1 MVNED
6 RRQTGPA
13 GFGGSRS
20 TPELFTPQRILLL
33 GFGLLIAIGTFLLS
47 LPAAVNPGGDNS
59 FLVSLFT
66 ATSATCVVGL
76 VVVDTGTNWSPFGQA
91 VILGLIQVGGLG
103 FITVATLILILVG
116 RRISLRQR
124 LLLQESLNLFRVGG
138 VVRLVIH
145 VITVTLAF
153 QAVFAMILATRFIP
167 DFGWGPGFWMSAF
180 HSVSAFNN
188 AGFDL
193 FGGFRSLNAYT
204 EDVIVNLGVG
214 IPVIL
219 GGLGFVVIVE
229 AYRKRS
235 FTKLSLHSAIVL
247 IASFLLLVLGTVVIL
262 AIENTR
268 AFADLSS
275 PGKVLASF
283 FQTLT
288 PRTAGF
294 STVDIG
300 TLHPATQFFIIGLMF
315 IGGGSNSF
323 TGGIKVS
330 TFALLL
336 LATWSLPRGRESVRI
351 WGREIPQILFQKAVA
366 LAIIQFTTVF
376 LATLVLSITEQAD
389 FLTILFEVTSALSLV
404 GLTMGLTPDLSPAGK
419 LVIIACMYIGRVGP
433 LTLVF
438 ALVKPHREPR
448 LKYPDEQILIG

>member
-1 MVNED
+1 MDNGD
-6 RRQTGPA
+6 KFRTGAA
-13 GFGGSRS
+13 GIGSGRGRAG
-20 TPELFTPQRILLL
+20 LFTPQRILLL

-59 FLVSLFT
+59 FLTALFT

-76 VVVDTGTNWSPFGQA
+76 AVVDTGTNWSPFGQA

-116 RRISLRQR
+116 RKINLRQR
-124 LLLQESLNLFRVGG
+124 LLIQESLNQFRVGG
-138 VVRLVIH
+138 VVRLVIQ
-145 VITVTLAF
+145 VITITLAF
-153 QAVFAMILATRFIP
+153 QAVAAAVLAVRLVP
-167 DFGWGPGFWMSAF
+167 DFGWGPGVWMSVF
-180 HSVSAFNN
+180 HSVAAFNN

-193 FGGFRSLNAYT
+193 FGGFRSLTAYT
-204 EDVIVNLGVG
+204 EDVIINLGVG
-214 IPVIL
+214 VPVII

-229 AYRKRS
+229 VIQKRS
-235 FTKLSLHSAIVL
+235 FRKLSLHSAIVL
-247 IASFLLLVLGTVVIL
+247 TTSFFLLVLGFLVIL

-268 AFADLSS
+268 AFVDLSA

-283 FQTLT
+283 FQSLT
-288 PRTAGF
+288 TRTAGF
-294 STVDIG
+294 NTVDIAA
-300 TLHPATQFFIIGLMF
+300 LHPATQFFMIGLMF
-315 IGGGSNSF
+315 IGGGSNSVA
-323 TGGIKVS
+323 GGIKV
-330 TFALLL
+330 TAFALLL
-336 LATWSLPRGRESVRI
+336 LATWNLSRGRGSIRI

-366 LAIIQFTTVF
+366 LAIIQFAVLF
-376 LATLVLSITEQAD
+376 LATLVLSITERAD

-404 GLTMGLTPDLSPAGK
+404 GLSMGLTPDLSPAGK
-419 LVIIACMYIGRVGP
+419 LVLTVCMYIGRVGP

>member
-1 MVNED
+1 M
-6 RRQTGPA
+6 
-13 GFGGSRS
+13 
-20 TPELFTPQRILLL
+20 FTPQRILLL

-59 FLVSLFT
+59 FLTALFT

-76 VVVDTGTNWSPFGQA
+76 AVVDTGTNWSPFGQA

-116 RRISLRQR
+116 RKINLRQR
-124 LLLQESLNLFRVGG
+124 LLIQESLNQFRVGG
-138 VVRLVIH
+138 VVRLVIQ
-145 VITVTLAF
+145 VITITLAF
-153 QAVFAMILATRFIP
+153 QAVAAAVLAVRLVP
-167 DFGWGPGFWMSAF
+167 DFGWGPGVWMSVF
-180 HSVSAFNN
+180 HSVAAFNN

-193 FGGFRSLNAYT
+193 FGGFRSLTAYT
-204 EDVIVNLGVG
+204 EDVIINLGVG
-214 IPVIL
+214 VPVII

-229 AYRKRS
+229 VIQKRS
-235 FTKLSLHSAIVL
+235 FRKLSLHSAIVL
-247 IASFLLLVLGTVVIL
+247 TTSFFLLVLGFLVIL

-268 AFADLSS
+268 AFVDLSA

-283 FQTLT
+283 FQSLT
-288 PRTAGF
+288 TRTAGF
-294 STVDIG
+294 NTVDIG
-300 TLHPATQFFIIGLMF
+300 ALHPATQFFMIGLMF
-315 IGGGSNSF
+315 IGGGSNSVA
-323 TGGIKVS
+323 GGIKV
-330 TFALLL
+330 TAFALLL
-336 LATWSLPRGRESVRI
+336 LATWNLSRGRGSVRI

-366 LAIIQFTTVF
+366 LAIIQFAVLF
-376 LATLVLSITEQAD
+376 LATLVLSITERAD

-404 GLTMGLTPDLSPAGK
+404 GLSMGLTPDLSPAGK
-419 LVIIACMYIGRVGP
+419 LVLTVCMYIGRVGP